1 MSYIHINTELQFDEF
16 LKIVEQLNAG
26 ELDQLMSQV
35 LSLQAKRKSPNL
47 SKEETELILEINN
60 GLSPETRK
68 RFDEL
73 NRKRQAETLTTSEH
87 KELLNLI
94 EQIEKYDMKRVGQM
108 AELSR
113 IRGISL
119 SELIKEFEIF
129 SSAHG

>member
-16 LKIVEQLNAG
+16 LKIVGQLNAG

-129 SSAHG
+129 PSAHG